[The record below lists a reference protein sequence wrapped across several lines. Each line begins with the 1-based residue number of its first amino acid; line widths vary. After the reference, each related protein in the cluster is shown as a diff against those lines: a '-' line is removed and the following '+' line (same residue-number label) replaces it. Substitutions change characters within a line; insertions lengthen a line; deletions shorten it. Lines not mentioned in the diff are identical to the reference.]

1 MERGTNHLWII
12 IRFLQFACS
21 KTWAVFRNDED
32 YRRAD
37 LNTLANMAVASEDPR
52 SFLFDCF
59 VRVSFEPVE
68 NEAAAGGKSEWE
80 PRVVDRVPSEI
91 DEDLVS
97 VFPLIP
103 QFCFSDL
110 EEPEPINGGGNP
122 IVDVEPHFFM
132 FVLTDAQAEHIYVS
146 CVVRYTV
153 VTPSWGTQPFKVPV
167 ALCLLGRNPYFELGY
182 KVLVALCHFTSSPG
196 PEDQPRASSHANR
209 FSMALASV
217 SPTAM
222 LLSSRA
228 STAAVPPPPGPG
240 AEREEDVMA
249 PLLIKQF
256 LKDMVLRTRSPPVG
270 ERLAI
275 DVFGRR
281 LDWQRIDHC
290 PGMSHVDDDML
301 LVLIARLPVAAIV
314 EVIEALLMEQ
324 KVVLHSHYRNELV
337 PCCEALFSLMT
348 PFWWQHTYGKHIIK
362 FDVFRIGMPCP
373 TDLC

>member
-1 MERGTNHLWII
+1 
-12 IRFLQFACS
+12 
-21 KTWAVFRNDED
+21 
-32 YRRAD
+32 
-37 LNTLANMAVASEDPR
+37 
-52 SFLFDCF
+52 
-59 VRVSFEPVE
+59 
-68 NEAAAGGKSEWE
+68 
-80 PRVVDRVPSEI
+80 
-91 DEDLVS
+91 
-97 VFPLIP
+97 
-103 QFCFSDL
+103 
-110 EEPEPINGGGNP
+110 
-122 IVDVEPHFFM
+122 
-132 FVLTDAQAEHIYVS
+132 
-146 CVVRYTV
+146 
-153 VTPSWGTQPFKVPV
+153 
-167 ALCLLGRNPYFELGY
+167 
-182 KVLVALCHFTSSPG
+182 
-196 PEDQPRASSHANR
+196 
-209 FSMALASV
+209 
-217 SPTAM
+217 
-222 LLSSRA
+222 
-228 STAAVPPPPGPG
+228 
-240 AEREEDVMA
+240 MA

-337 PCCEALFSLMT
+337 PCCEALFRLMT